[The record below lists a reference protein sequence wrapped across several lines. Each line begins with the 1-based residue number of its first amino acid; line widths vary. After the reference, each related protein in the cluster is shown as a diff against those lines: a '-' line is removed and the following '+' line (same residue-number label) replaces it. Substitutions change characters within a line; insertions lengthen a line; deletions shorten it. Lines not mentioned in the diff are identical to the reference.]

1 MALVAGP
8 VLYGDA
14 DMPDQEAR
22 DRNTGCSVRIPPCS
36 AGISVDDRRR
46 QGPRGPLGMPYAGRC
61 LNRVWPCSGR
71 ILV

>member
-22 DRNTGCSVRIPPCS
+22 DRNTGCSVPDS
-36 AGISVDDRRR
+36 TV
-46 QGPRGPLGMPYAGRC
+46 
-61 LNRVWPCSGR
+61 
-71 ILV
+71 